1 MGTQYKADRYFDR
14 HFDRQTETLKG
25 SDIPKDRQTYSSV
38 DRPTERYGKGV
49 QHMMSHTVSWSV
61 GPSVGPSIHPP
72 RCRNKLHI

>member
-61 GPSVGPSIHPP
+61 GPSVADCENEPNWHDKTI
-72 RCRNKLHI
+72 